1 MAFIQKANNVRPGE
15 CLGRC
20 GLMVHFHDKDH
31 AYCDNCWDR
40 IFPAPA
46 SKEEEPVTKEP
57 KVSAMMS
64 TKKRVWFPEDVAGEP
79 HPQNPDD
86 GCGGALYK
94 NTTVHLIYMTS
105 DHGPP
110 EKDMSNVLE
119 GKSAHLAHKA
129 ERKCADY
136 NDTANL
142 YRDAGTKLPRFGGI
156 DHSDK
161 LAIWQEFEVKYNLL
175 KEPDW
180 SLAGL
185 LWRSLFG
192 RQKRCEE

>member
-1 MAFIQKANNVRPGE
+1 MAAIANFHSCQEEKEQKTTA
-15 CLGRC
+15 
-20 GLMVHFHDKDH
+20 
-31 AYCDNCWDR
+31 
-40 IFPAPA
+40 
-46 SKEEEPVTKEP
+46 
-57 KVSAMMS
+57 
-64 TKKRVWFPEDVAGEP
+64 KKRVWFPEDVAGEP

-94 NTTVHLIYMTS
+94 NTTVHLIYMTG

-110 EKDMSNVLE
+110 DNDLSNVLE
-119 GKSAHLAHKA
+119 GKSAKLAHKA

-142 YRDAGTKLPRFGGI
+142 YRDAGTKIPRFGDI

-161 LAIWQEFEVKYNLL
+161 LAIWLEFEMKYKQL

-180 SLAGL
+180 SIAGL
-185 LWRSLFG
+185 LWRLLFG
-192 RQKRCEE
+192 REPRFEE

>member
-1 MAFIQKANNVRPGE
+1 MKICQNRKDIPISNNLVNNFKLQINMAAIANFHPCQEQKTIA
-15 CLGRC
+15 
-20 GLMVHFHDKDH
+20 
-31 AYCDNCWDR
+31 
-40 IFPAPA
+40 
-46 SKEEEPVTKEP
+46 
-57 KVSAMMS
+57 
-64 TKKRVWFPEDVAGEP
+64 KKRVWFPEDAAGEP

-94 NTTVHLIYMTS
+94 NATIHLIYATS

-110 EKDMSNVLE
+110 DNEMSNVLE
-119 GKSAHLAHKA
+119 GKSAKLAHKA

-142 YRDAGTKLPRFGGI
+142 YRDAGTKIPRFGGI

-161 LAIWQEFEVKYNLL
+161 LAIWLEFEMKYNQL

-180 SLAGL
+180 SIAGL

-192 RQKRCEE
+192 REPRFEEEFPCLA

>member
-1 MAFIQKANNVRPGE
+1 MKICQNRKDTPISNNLVNNFKLQINMAAIANFHPCQEKKEQKTIA
-15 CLGRC
+15 
-20 GLMVHFHDKDH
+20 
-31 AYCDNCWDR
+31 
-40 IFPAPA
+40 
-46 SKEEEPVTKEP
+46 
-57 KVSAMMS
+57 
-64 TKKRVWFPEDVAGEP
+64 KKRVWFPEDAAGEP

-94 NTTVHLIYMTS
+94 NATIHLIYATS

-110 EKDMSNVLE
+110 DNEMSNVLE
-119 GKSAHLAHKA
+119 GKSAKLAHKA

-142 YRDAGTKLPRFGGI
+142 YRDAGTKIPRFGGI

-161 LAIWQEFEVKYNLL
+161 LAIWLEFEMKYNQL

-180 SLAGL
+180 SIAGL

-192 RQKRCEE
+192 REPRFEEEFPCLA

>member
-1 MAFIQKANNVRPGE
+1 MKICQNRKDIPISNNLVNNFKLQINMAAIANFHPCQEKKEQKTIA
-15 CLGRC
+15 
-20 GLMVHFHDKDH
+20 
-31 AYCDNCWDR
+31 
-40 IFPAPA
+40 
-46 SKEEEPVTKEP
+46 
-57 KVSAMMS
+57 
-64 TKKRVWFPEDVAGEP
+64 KKRVWFPEDAAGEP

-94 NTTVHLIYMTS
+94 NATIHLIYATS

-110 EKDMSNVLE
+110 DNEMSNVLE
-119 GKSAHLAHKA
+119 GKSAKLAHKA

-142 YRDAGTKLPRFGGI
+142 YRDAGTKIPRFGGI

-161 LAIWQEFEVKYNLL
+161 LAIWLEFEMKYNQL

-180 SLAGL
+180 SIAGL

-192 RQKRCEE
+192 REPRFEEEFPCLA

>member
-1 MAFIQKANNVRPGE
+1 MAAIATS
-15 CLGRC
+15 
-20 GLMVHFHDKDH
+20 HHTD
-31 AYCDNCWDR
+31 
-40 IFPAPA
+40 PAQ
-46 SKEEEPVTKEP
+46 
-57 KVSAMMS
+57 KVSKTTAN
-64 TKKRVWFPEDVAGEP
+64 KRVCFPEDVAGEP

-110 EKDMSNVLE
+110 DNDLSNVLE
-119 GKSAHLAHKA
+119 GKSAKLAHKA
-129 ERKCADY
+129 ERQCADY

-142 YRDAGTKLPRFGGI
+142 YRDASATMRFGSCDRDTKLAVWRT
-156 DHSDK
+156 
-161 LAIWQEFEVKYNLL
+161 FEQDYNQL

-180 SLAGL
+180 SIAGL

-192 RQKRCEE
+192 REPRFEE

>member
-1 MAFIQKANNVRPGE
+1 MKICQNRKDIPISNNLVNNFKLQINMAAIANFHPCQEKKEQKTIA
-15 CLGRC
+15 
-20 GLMVHFHDKDH
+20 
-31 AYCDNCWDR
+31 
-40 IFPAPA
+40 
-46 SKEEEPVTKEP
+46 
-57 KVSAMMS
+57 
-64 TKKRVWFPEDVAGEP
+64 KKRVWFPEDAAGEP

-94 NTTVHLIYMTS
+94 NATIHLIYATS

-110 EKDMSNVLE
+110 DNEMSNVLE
-119 GKSAHLAHKA
+119 GKSAKLAHKA

-142 YRDAGTKLPRFGGI
+142 YRDAGTKIPRFGGI

-161 LAIWQEFEVKYNLL
+161 LAIWLEFEMKYKQL

-180 SLAGL
+180 SIAGL

-192 RQKRCEE
+192 REPRFEEEFPCLA

>member
-1 MAFIQKANNVRPGE
+1 MI
-15 CLGRC
+15 
-20 GLMVHFHDKDH
+20 
-31 AYCDNCWDR
+31 Y
-40 IFPAPA
+40 
-46 SKEEEPVTKEP
+46 VT
-57 KVSAMMS
+57 
-64 TKKRVWFPEDVAGEP
+64 
-79 HPQNPDD
+79 N
-86 GCGGALYK
+86 
-94 NTTVHLIYMTS
+94 
-105 DHGPP
+105 DHGSP

-136 NDTANL
+136 SDTANL
-142 YRDAGTKLPRFGGI
+142 YRDAVRPLRLGSCDGDT
-156 DHSDK
+156 K

>member
-1 MAFIQKANNVRPGE
+1 MATIAT
-15 CLGRC
+15 
-20 GLMVHFHDKDH
+20 FHSDL
-31 AYCDNCWDR
+31 
-40 IFPAPA
+40 
-46 SKEEEPVTKEP
+46 EQ
-57 KVSAMMS
+57 KVSNPQK
-64 TKKRVWFPEDVAGEP
+64 KKRVWFPEDVAGEP

-110 EKDMSNVLE
+110 DNDLSNVLE
-119 GKSAHLAHKA
+119 GKSAKLAHKA

-142 YRDAGTKLPRFGGI
+142 YRDASAIMRFGDI

-161 LAIWQEFEVKYNLL
+161 LAIWLEFEMKYKQL

-180 SLAGL
+180 SIAGL

-192 RQKRCEE
+192 REPRFEE